1 MSSWR
6 IPSLDGLR
14 AFSIATVL
22 LSHFSY
28 SWHFPPW
35 YANTGVRVFFVISG
49 FLITTLLI
57 REREKTGTICLKE
70 FYLRRAYRIF
80 PAAHVYIIV
89 VSVWFYASL
98 SPKDMVVAFT
108 YLSSYFRQPGVF
120 SHLWSLSVEEQF
132 YLIWPAVMAISTA
145 SARRV
150 ALCVVVIDPVLRLIL
165 AGTRMGQGVNFYF
178 PLLADSIATGCLL
191 ALFQPEIQKYRCFF
205 TARWFGVIW
214 ALTFAIPLVPYLP
227 HSARLYQCVG
237 LPLLHIGIALCIQNA
252 MLVRYRILNASVPVW
267 IGVVS
272 YSLYLWHV
280 PFAEIPRHVWYT
292 TFPTNISLAFVVA
305 ALSYYA
311 VERPV
316 LRFRDRRRQL
326 ESLQSSSSENTC

>member
-1 MSSWR
+1 
-6 IPSLDGLR
+6 
-14 AFSIATVL
+14 
-22 LSHFSY
+22 
-28 SWHFPPW
+28 
-35 YANTGVRVFFVISG
+35 
-49 FLITTLLI
+49 
-57 REREKTGTICLKE
+57 
-70 FYLRRAYRIF
+70 
-80 PAAHVYIIV
+80 
-89 VSVWFYASL
+89 
-98 SPKDMVVAFT
+98 MVVAFT

-120 SHLWSLSVEEQF
+120 SHLWSGSVEEQF
-132 YLIWPAVMAISTA
+132 IPDLASRSCHISTA

-280 PFAEIPRHVWYT
+280 PFAEVPRHVWYT

-316 LRFRDRRRQL
+316 LRFRDR
-326 ESLQSSSSENTC
+326 EEAGSKSLCNQVHLITRVERMPLLLVGSSHAPSAGKDLAIAGYWYVVADLAGSALDPIPRAVVCGMNVRASASR